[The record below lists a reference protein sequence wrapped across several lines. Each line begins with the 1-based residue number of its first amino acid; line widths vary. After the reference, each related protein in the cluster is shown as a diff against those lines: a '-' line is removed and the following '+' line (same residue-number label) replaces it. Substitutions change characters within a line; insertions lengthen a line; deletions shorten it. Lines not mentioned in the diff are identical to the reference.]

1 MIRALLYLRGCSL
14 LNLLRTRARRLRQ
27 PKYLFGLVAGILY
40 FWFFFFRHWSDGALS
55 QRGSG
60 VDPLQFIF
68 AALAVLGLIRIAS
81 AWLTPTPK
89 PSLDFSEP
97 EIAFLFPAPA
107 TRRQLVHFKLVGTQ
121 ITILL
126 SSLLLT
132 LLTRR
137 GAALGGNALTHAVGW
152 WLMLSL
158 AHLHNLGAA
167 FTVARLIEG
176 GMSRTRRQ
184 VIVGGVIVLVIAGVA
199 WGAWTSAPEA
209 APWMSAW
216 QEQHTGDP
224 LGTAV
229 LAAYIREVSSTGII
243 GWLLLPFRIALGPFF
258 APDTRAFLQA
268 LGPALLLLAAH
279 YFWVMRNAVSFEE
292 ASIAAAEKRA
302 VLVAKLQAG
311 QRPLSASAPKARQP
325 PFPLRPGGGPPEIA
339 FLWKNLLSTHPW
351 LGPRALGPAAVAVLV
366 LAGLI
371 SPRFWFIPI
380 IAAVYFVL
388 LGPQLAR
395 QDLRND
401 LANADLLKSY
411 PLPGWRIVLGQLLA
425 PTAILSGMLWL
436 ALLAL
441 FVTSG
446 RANGAPPWLT
456 AEFRLSGLVCLGL
469 LIPPV
474 CLLQLLVPNAG
485 AVLFPSWAQA
495 SRQVRGGGGIEV
507 MGQRLIFVAG
517 QMLVLLAAV
526 LPAGGFAMLAGFAA
540 SLAYSPAGA
549 FATGA
554 VTFLLALGA
563 EIAAGIYWLGHRF
576 ERFDLSAESVK

>member
-1 MIRALLYLRGCSL
+1 MIRALLYLRGYSL
-14 LNLLRTRARRLRQ
+14 LNLLRTRAQRLRQ
-27 PKYLFGLVAGILY
+27 PKYLFGLIAGIAY
-40 FWFFFFRHWSDGALS
+40 FWFFFFRNFAGSGLPGRGA
-55 QRGSG
+55 G
-60 VDPLQFIF
+60 VDPVQFIF

-81 AWLTPTPK
+81 AWLAPTPK
-89 PSLDFSEP
+89 PSLDFSEA

-107 TRRQLVHFKLVGTQ
+107 TRRQLVHFKLLGTQ

-137 GAALGGNALTHAVGW
+137 GAMLGGNPVIHAVGW
-152 WLMLSL
+152 WLVLSL

-167 FTVARLIEG
+167 FTVARLVEG

-184 VIVGGVIVLVIAGVA
+184 LLVGGVITALIAGIA
-199 WGAWTSAPEA
+199 WGVWTSAPDA
-209 APWMSAW
+209 STWMAAW
-216 QEQHTGDP
+216 QEQHIGDP

-229 LAAYIREVSSTGII
+229 LAAYIREVSGTGII
-243 GWLLLPFRIALGPFF
+243 AWLLLPFRIALAPFF
-258 APDTRAFLQA
+258 APDTATFLKA

-302 VLVAKLQAG
+302 VLIAKLQAG
-311 QRPLSASAPKARQP
+311 QRPLSRGAPKARKP
-325 PFPLRPGGGPPEIA
+325 PFPLRPGGGWPEVA

-351 LGPRALGPAAVAVLV
+351 LGPRAFVPAAL
-366 LAGLI
+366 LAFMLATAI
-371 SPRFWFIPI
+371 PPKLWFVPI

-395 QDLRND
+395 QDLRSD
-401 LANADLLKSY
+401 LVNADLLKSY

-425 PTAILSGMLWL
+425 PAAILSGLLWL
-436 ALLAL
+436 ALLTV

-446 RANGAPPWLT
+446 RASGGPVWLT
-456 AEFRLSGLVCLGL
+456 SPFRLSGLVCIAI

-485 AVLFPSWAQA
+485 AVIFPSWAQA
-495 SRQVRGGGGIEV
+495 ARPGRGGIEV

-517 QMLVLLAAV
+517 QMMVLLAAV
-526 LPAGGFAMLAGFAA
+526 VPAGGFAVLAGFAA
-540 SLAYSPAGA
+540 SLTASPASA
-549 FATGA
+549 FVTGA
-554 VTFLLALGA
+554 VTLLLALGA
-563 EIAAGIYWLGHRF
+563 EISLGIFWLGRRF
-576 ERFDLSAESVK
+576 ERFDLSAESLK

>member
-1 MIRALLYLRGCSL
+1 MIRALLYLRGYSL
-14 LNLLRTRARRLRQ
+14 LNLLRTRAQRLRQ
-27 PKYLFGLVAGILY
+27 PKYLLGLGAGILY
-40 FWFFFFRHWSDGALS
+40 FWFFFFRHLPGGAGLD
-55 QRGSG
+55 RGSG

-68 AALAVLGLIRIAS
+68 AAFAVLGLIRIGS
-81 AWLTPTPK
+81 AWLAPTPR
-89 PSLDFSEP
+89 PSLDFSEA

-126 SSLLLT
+126 SALILT
-132 LLTRR
+132 VLTQR
-137 GAALGGNALTHAVGW
+137 GAALGGNAVTHAIGW

-167 FTVARLIEG
+167 FTVARLVEG
-176 GMSRTRRQ
+176 GMSRARRQ
-184 VIVGGVIVLVIAGVA
+184 LIVGGVIFAVIAGIA
-199 WGAWTSAPEA
+199 WGAWTSAPDA
-209 APWMSAW
+209 TAWMSAW
-216 QEQHTGDP
+216 QEQNTGDR

-229 LAAYIREVSSTGII
+229 LAAYVREVSGTGII
-243 GWLLLPFRIALGPFF
+243 GWLLLPFRVALAPFF
-258 APDTRAFLQA
+258 APDVAAFLRA

-302 VLVAKLQAG
+302 LLVAKLQAG
-311 QRPLSASAPKARQP
+311 QRPLSTGAPKPRKP
-325 PFPLRPGGGPPEIA
+325 PFPLRPGGGWPEIA

-351 LGPRALGPAAVAVLV
+351 LGPRALGPATLV
-366 LAGLI
+366 TLALASLV
-371 SPRFWFIPI
+371 SPRLWFIPI

-395 QDLRND
+395 QDLRTD
-401 LANADLLKSY
+401 LVNADLLKSY

-425 PTAILSGMLWL
+425 PTAILSGLLWL

-446 RANGAPPWLT
+446 RTNSAPAWLT
-456 AEFRLSGLVCLGL
+456 VEFRLSGLVCLAL

-485 AVLFPSWAQA
+485 AVLFPSWAMA
-495 SRQVRGGGGIEV
+495 GRQTRGGGGIEV

-526 LPAGGFAMLAGFAA
+526 LPAGGFAVLAGFAA
-540 SLAYSPAGA
+540 SLAYSPAAA
-549 FATGA
+549 FLTGSA
-554 VTFLLALGA
+554 MFLLALAA

-576 ERFDLSAESVK
+576 EQFDLSAESVK